1 MNIEVIALCDAA
13 TENQGKLNMLGAF
26 DCIWTAKV
34 PVTHPACAVVLRIRF
49 SRIEEGDHPIRIDVV
64 DEDGKSIVPTLNG
77 NINVKFRNEDEASVA
92 NLIINLQGLVLSK
105 YGGYSIDV
113 AVNSRHETSLPFFVR
128 DPQKPAVPPALPAA

>member
-13 TENQGKLNMLGAF
+13 TESQGKLNLLGAF
-26 DCIWTAKV
+26 DCIQAAKI
-34 PVTHPACAVVLRIRF
+34 PVTHPACAVVLRMRF
-49 SRIEEGDHPIRIDVV
+49 TRIEEGDHPIRIDVV

-113 AVNSRHETSLPFFVR
+113 AVNGRHEASLPFFVR
-128 DPQKPAVPPALPAA
+128 LPQLPARPPAPPDE